1 MTKRTGAWWRV
12 VKFGFRLLYNE
23 MAFTY
28 DVVSAAVSLG
38 EWRAWQRAA
47 LNFLQPPHSAPVL
60 ELAHG
65 TGNLQL
71 DLHAAG
77 IPSLA
82 IDLSPYMGRIAA
94 RKLRRAGVPARLIR
108 ARAEALPFRAESFSA
123 AISTFPTAFI
133 LAPETLGEVHR
144 VLQPHGRLI
153 IVPNATLTG
162 KGAAQRSIELAY
174 RATGQRDG
182 APFNLQ
188 ARFSAAGFHLRFAE
202 VPAKR
207 SVAQVVIAE
216 KTLG

>member
-1 MTKRTGAWWRV
+1 MHKQGAWWRL

-23 MAFTY
+23 LAFTY
-28 DVVSAAVSLG
+28 DMVSAAVSLG
-38 EWRAWQRAA
+38 EWQAWQRAA
-47 LNFLQPPHSAPVL
+47 LNFLQPPHTAPVL

-94 RKLRRAGVPARLIR
+94 RKMRRAGVPAHLIR
-108 ARAEALPFRAESFSA
+108 ARAEQLPFRAEAFSA

-133 LAPETLGEVHR
+133 LAPQTLREVHR

-153 IVPNATLTG
+153 IVPNAALTG

-174 RATGQRDG
+174 RATGQRG
-182 APFNLQ
+182 APPSNLSE
-188 ARFSAAGFHLRFAE
+188 RFAAAGFQVRFAE
-202 VPAKR
+202 VAAKR
-207 SVAQVVIAE
+207 SVAHVVIAE